1 MFYLDFT
8 PKLVT
13 SLTLYKYYLTQCINS
28 YLLFFFQLFIPTHS
42 YLLVSVSFF
51 PNTSFRRYCRRFLVI
66 NSLIAR
72 ISPCFSC
79 NNYLNLPHVP
89 YFLIYLSGDTYMFI
103 LNSWSFW
110 SINCLPL
117 VQSSTTQGQAWQ
129 RLRRRSVQGTILKCV
144 VITVTGVF
152 CSAVATGWA
161 VSIRDI
167 VRETR
172 GGHVIFSPAC
182 PHPRPL
188 HSPASGSYP
197 PLTPPGP
204 CHLLL
209 TYPQGVLTVLII
221 WKQSISPWICGL
233 FKAQFGGGVQ
243 HLALFCHLVKY
254 QVCWVCVFGFFPGY
268 LLTRLP
274 HSVMNS
280 LRTEAM
286 SDKSLN
292 SHIWHRLW
300 HIVRRQ
306 GSKVLWRAPCLPLT
320 NSRTS
325 GS

>member
-1 MFYLDFT
+1 MYKFIFT
-8 PKLVT
+8 F
-13 SLTLYKYYLTQCINS
+13 
-28 YLLFFFQLFIPTHS
+28 LFPA
-42 YLLVSVSFF
+42 FF
-51 PNTSFRRYCRRFLVI
+51 PNTFLPSGFSIFLPKYFFGRYCRRFLVI
-66 NSLIAR
+66 NSLISR
-72 ISPCFSC
+72 ISPCFFS

-89 YFLIYLSGDTYMFI
+89 YILVYLSGDTYMFI
-103 LNSWSFW
+103 LNPWSFW
-110 SINCLPL
+110 SINWLPL
-117 VQSSTTQGQAWQ
+117 VRSSTAQGQAWQ
-129 RLRRRSVQGTILKCV
+129 RLRRRSVQGTILKRT

-209 TYPQGVLTVLII
+209 TYPQGVLTVFII

-233 FKAQFGGGVQ
+233 FKAPFEGGVQ

-254 QVCWVCVFGFFPGY
+254 QVCWVCVFGLFPGY
-268 LLTRLP
+268 LLTHLP

-286 SDKSLN
+286 ADKSLN

-306 GSKVLWRAPCLPLT
+306 GRKVLWRAPCLPLT